1 MIEYKGYKIF
11 EIDFGGQD
19 YIVAKNISEA
29 VRYWLEMV
37 GDDYEKDGFSVGL
50 VVKDFIIDRREL
62 GKENVLASA
71 ILKEEINK
79 KLKSGVKIEP
89 FYIATSA
96 F

>member
-29 VRYWLEMV
+29 VKYWLEMV
-37 GDDYEKDGFSVGL
+37 GDDYEKNGFSVSL
-50 VVKDFIIDRREL
+50 VERDFMIDRREL
-62 GKENVLASA
+62 EEENVLASVV
-71 ILKEEINK
+71 LKEEINK
-79 KLKSGVKIEP
+79 KLENGVGIEP
-89 FYIATSA
+89 FYIASSA